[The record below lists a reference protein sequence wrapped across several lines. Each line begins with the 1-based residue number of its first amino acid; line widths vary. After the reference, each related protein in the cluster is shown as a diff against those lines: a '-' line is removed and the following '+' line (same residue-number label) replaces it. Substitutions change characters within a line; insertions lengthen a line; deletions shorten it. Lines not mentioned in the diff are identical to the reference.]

1 MKALT
6 AAEMREVD
14 RLTTERLGIP
24 SLELME
30 AAGRHVAEVVLE
42 EFAPALPRRVLV
54 LCGKGNNGGDGL
66 VAARHLRNAGVDPR
80 VCFFGD
86 VSMRGSDAGK
96 NLQRW
101 LEAGGEIAAI
111 ENDAAWAEAWPVVAR
126 AQVIVDALLG
136 TGLRG
141 AASGVIAR
149 WTFPL
154 VCLPMAR
161 KRKDQSCGRTR
172 PLRLRRRRP
181 DS

>member
-6 AAEMREVD
+6 AAKMREVD

-30 AAGRHVAEVVLE
+30 AAGQHVAEVVLE

-86 VSMRGSDAGK
+86 VSTRGRICNAGWK
-96 NLQRW
+96 R
-101 LEAGGEIAAI
+101 
-111 ENDAAWAEAWPVVAR
+111 VAR
-126 AQVIVDALLG
+126 SQPSKTMPLG
-136 TGLRG
+136 PR
-141 AASGVIAR
+141 
-149 WTFPL
+149 P
-154 VCLPMAR
+154 
-161 KRKDQSCGRTR
+161 GR
-172 PLRLRRRRP
+172 
-181 DS
+181 